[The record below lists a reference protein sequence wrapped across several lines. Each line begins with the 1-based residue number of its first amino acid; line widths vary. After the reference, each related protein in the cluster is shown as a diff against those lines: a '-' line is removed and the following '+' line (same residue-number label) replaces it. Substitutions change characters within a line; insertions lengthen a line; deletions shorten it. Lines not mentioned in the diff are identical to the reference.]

1 MEANNILILNMKE
14 YELFS
19 IAYHNM
25 RQQKSQFIL
34 GERKWRRTESIQV
47 ILESIVD
54 EEPVRMLAIS

>member
-25 RQQKSQFIL
+25 RQQKCGVIWR
-34 GERKWRRTESIQV
+34 ERKWRRTKPIQV
-47 ILESIVD
+47 KLESIVD
-54 EEPVRMLAIS
+54 EEPVWMLAIS